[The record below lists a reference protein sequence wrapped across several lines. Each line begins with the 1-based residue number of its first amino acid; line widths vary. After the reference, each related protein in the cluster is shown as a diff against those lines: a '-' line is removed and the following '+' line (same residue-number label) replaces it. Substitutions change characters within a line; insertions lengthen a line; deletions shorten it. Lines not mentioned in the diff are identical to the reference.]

1 MESVME
7 LQFEKG
13 ANDIRGKVAFLR
25 YGNKRI
31 NLVETKKGFSRGGHY
46 HDFESRHIL
55 ISGLV
60 EYREK
65 NLQTNVE
72 KIQIFSAPDII
83 TTPPLTPHLITAIAD
98 SVFAEEFEQ
107 DYSAADYLEY
117 RKIVTQKMI

>member
-1 MESVME
+1 MEM
-7 LQFEKG
+7 QFEKE
-13 ANDIRGKVAFLR
+13 ANDIRGKIMFLR
-25 YGNKRI
+25 YGDKRI

-46 HDFESRHIL
+46 HAFESKHIL

-72 KIQIFSAPDII
+72 KTQTLSAPSVIV
-83 TTPPLTPHLITAIAD
+83 TEPMTPHLITAIID

-107 DYSAADYLEY
+107 DYSAVDYSEY
-117 RKIVTQKMI
+117 RKIVNQKMI